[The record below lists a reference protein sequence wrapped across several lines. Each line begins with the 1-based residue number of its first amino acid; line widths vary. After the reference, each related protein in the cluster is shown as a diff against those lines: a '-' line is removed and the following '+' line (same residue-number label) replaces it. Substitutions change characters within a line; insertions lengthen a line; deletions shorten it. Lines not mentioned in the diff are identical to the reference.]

1 MSEMAR
7 FQRVLWVVALFFM
20 ALCFLVAALM
30 PHHRDVAHGLVLG
43 TVVSCLNVLYMSYKV
58 GKVASAAAGEG
69 GNKRMVGLG
78 FGVRVAT
85 SILAMVLALEFPA
98 YFHEIAVAASL
109 VFGQLLLLVIGIIFA
124 LLEDKQRD

>member
-58 GKVASAAAGEG
+58 GKVASAAAGESG
-69 GNKRMVGLG
+69 KKVVGIG

-85 SILAMVLALEFPA
+85 SILAMVLALEFPS

-109 VFGQLLLLVIGIIFA
+109 VFGQLLLLVIGIILA

>member
-7 FQRVLWVVALFFM
+7 FQRVLWIVAFFFM
-20 ALCFLVAALM
+20 ALCFLLAALM
-30 PHHRDVAHGLVLG
+30 PHHRDVGHGLVLG

-58 GKVASAAAGEG
+58 RKVASAAAGEG
-69 GNKRMVGLG
+69 GKRIMGLG

-85 SILAMVLALEFPA
+85 SILAMVLALEFPS

-109 VFGQLLLLVIGIIFA
+109 VFGQLLLLVIGIILA
-124 LLEDKQRD
+124 LQEDKQRG